1 MANILSISP
10 EGSSG
15 YRVVFDEA
23 VDISMSGC
31 VGPDTVWYLGKRDD
45 KEEDDMD
52 IYVRVTRALN
62 RNKLEKD
69 QDNADR

>member
-1 MANILSISP
+1 MANIVSISP
-10 EGSSG
+10 EGSYG

-31 VGPDTVWYLGKRDD
+31 AAPDTVWYLGKRDD
-45 KEEDDMD
+45 KTEDQMD
-52 IYVRVTRALN
+52 IYVRAIRAMK

-69 QDNADR
+69 QDNG